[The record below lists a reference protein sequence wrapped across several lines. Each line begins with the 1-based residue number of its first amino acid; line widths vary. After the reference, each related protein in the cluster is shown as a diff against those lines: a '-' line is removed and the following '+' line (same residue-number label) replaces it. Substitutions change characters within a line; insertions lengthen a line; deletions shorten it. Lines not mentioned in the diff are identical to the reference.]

1 MLCTLHPTVVDVDVE
16 CYKDDGE
23 TYTGSVGMTREGLVC
38 RAWDKGG
45 DYTYLGSHNHCRNPG
60 PPDTPWCF
68 TADDV
73 NTIWGYC
80 NIKKCHGSPRAIQTE
95 DQNPSKKHP
104 RRRPKPTIPKNSNGR
119 DKGRDVPPVYSMVI
133 APLRKRRNK
142 FMT

>member
-1 MLCTLHPTVVDVDVE
+1 
-16 CYKDDGE
+16 
-23 TYTGSVGMTREGLVC
+23 MTREGLVC

-80 NIKKCHGSPRAIQTE
+80 NIKKCHGSLSSLRTIQTE

-104 RRRPKPTIPKNSNGR
+104 HRRPKPTISKNSNGH
-119 DKGRDVPPVYSMVI
+119 DNGRDIPPVFSMVN
-133 APLRKRRNK
+133 APLREKIPQSGICPAPCVLRQCTVV
-142 FMT
+142 FA